1 MNYLTQ
7 HYKNLSEQL
16 QAKVNNLT
24 ELLEAYPG
32 GMTPGRQ
39 EVLNK
44 AKRPYYPDGSPLT
57 TARVIRARGLEKRA
71 NTRDQRGAA
80 EDRARDE
87 ATVSAMP
94 GFHDSAIAHFST
106 AFASKFGQN
115 SKHAQDLA
123 LKVAADLH
131 KAAGPGGFRDF
142 AHASGTMHDYMQD
155 SNHVRDHYEEQAILD
170 PTKYGVHG
178 DDIMDV
184 DMSEEIS
191 EDHAD
196 MSDSVLDGLLKKKVL

>member
-1 MNYLTQ
+1 MDYLTH

-16 QAKVNNLT
+16 QAKVNHLQN
-24 ELLEAYPG
+24 LLEAYPG
-32 GMTPGRQ
+32 GMTPGRDEILYKATHPYHPAGR
-39 EVLNK
+39 EV
-44 AKRPYYPDGSPLT
+44 AS
-57 TARVIRARGLEKRA
+57 ARADRA
-71 NTRDQRGAA
+71 NALRRRANATDRRRAA
-80 EDRARDE
+80 EDQARDE
-87 ATVSAMP
+87 ATVSSMP

-115 SKHAQDLA
+115 PKHAQDLA

-131 KAAGPGGFRDF
+131 KAAGPGGFKNF

-155 SNHVRDHYEEQAILD
+155 SNLVRDHYEEQAILD
-170 PTKYGVHG
+170 PTKYGVHS

-184 DMSEEIS
+184 DMSEEIG

-196 MSDSVLDGLLKKKVL
+196 MAADVLDGLLKKKVF